1 MLTKEE
7 YSKVKKDERVRFRIN
22 DSSKKISAKYE
33 TVEKDGNYFIIIDM
47 SRYLAEYVSER
58 YLNLTFIF
66 SETKGLKIP
75 NSAIVEKDVLM
86 IPVGYLS
93 GGSGTTEKKYFNQI
107 VLTEDGSTSVVQI
120 SPTIYFTDDHF
131 CYVDPADIKEDAV
144 LAANESDITFN
155 VSTAGIYK
163 LKGVYCITQG
173 TALFKQIDITV
184 NGDDYSIIDPNTA
197 YGISA
202 YDRIVLDGTSVKENQ
217 IIY

>member
-1 MLTKEE
+1 
-7 YSKVKKDERVRFRIN
+7 
-22 DSSKKISAKYE
+22 
-33 TVEKDGNYFIIIDM
+33 
-47 SRYLAEYVSER
+47 
-58 YLNLTFIF
+58 
-66 SETKGLKIP
+66 
-75 NSAIVEKDVLM
+75 M

-202 YDRIVLDGTSVKENQ
+202 YDRIVLDWTSVKENQ